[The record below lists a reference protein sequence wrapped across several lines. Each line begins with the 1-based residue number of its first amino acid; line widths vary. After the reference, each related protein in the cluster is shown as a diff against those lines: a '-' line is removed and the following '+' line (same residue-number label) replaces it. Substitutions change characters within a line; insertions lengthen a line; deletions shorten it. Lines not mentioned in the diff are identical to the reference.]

1 MQVLIRKKKDKLYPG
16 YLEFIETC
24 RLEKLPKAHAPGQTL
39 VFSATT
45 WVILQKSCL
54 SILKLD
60 LYRM

>member
-1 MQVLIRKKKDKLYPG
+1 
-16 YLEFIETC
+16 
-24 RLEKLPKAHAPGQTL
+24 